1 MSEYLVSFSTAIRA
15 GDTCEQKDRHG
26 LGFTVGETDLDDP
39 RSHFY
44 TNVPKDGITD
54 AMDMNLGKP
63 QEMLRDSMPPG
74 MLQPMGLQ
82 RVGHDWTTEQPPP
95 PKELVNVSHYT
106 TREPQ
111 IPF

>member
-1 MSEYLVSFSTAIRA
+1 VSEYLVSFSTAIRA

-63 QEMLRDSMPPG
+63 QEMLRDREAWHAAAHGVAKS
-74 MLQPMGLQ
+74 
-82 RVGHDWTTEQPPP
+82 WTR
-95 PKELVNVSHYT
+95 LDD
-106 TREPQ
+106 
-111 IPF
+111 